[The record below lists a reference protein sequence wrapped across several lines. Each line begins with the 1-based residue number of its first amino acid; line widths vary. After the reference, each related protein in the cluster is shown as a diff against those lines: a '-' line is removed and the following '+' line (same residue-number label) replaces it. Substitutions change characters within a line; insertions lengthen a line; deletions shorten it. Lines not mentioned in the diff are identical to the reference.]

1 LVFNTSV
8 MNSEPET
15 RHTLDDLS
23 ALTDL
28 SLRTIRY
35 YIQQGLVDRPIGE
48 KRGAYYTARH
58 LEQILTIR
66 KWQAAGVSLDR
77 IREILQEPPS
87 GLLPPPRPR
96 GPGTVEVWSHI
107 VIADGVELTLEP
119 GRAGLSPEAVRAL
132 ARGVMALYQQIRDD
146 ETKLPQHSAEENRDE
161 QS

>member
-1 LVFNTSV
+1 VFIISLVNI
-8 MNSEPET
+8 EPEI
-15 RHTLDDLS
+15 RHTLDELS
-23 ALTDL
+23 ALTEL

-48 KRGAYYTARH
+48 KRGAYYTAQH
-58 LEQILTIR
+58 VEQLLTIR

-96 GPGTVEVWSHI
+96 GPGTIEVWSHI
-107 VIADGVELTLEP
+107 VIADGLEITLEP
-119 GRAGLSPEAVRAL
+119 SRAGLSPEAVRSL
-132 ARGVMALYQQIRDD
+132 ARNVMSLYQQIRDD
-146 ETKLPQHSAEENRDE
+146 ESNSTKHPSEENRDE

>member
-1 LVFNTSV
+1 MNTP
-8 MNSEPET
+8 PEI

-23 ALTDL
+23 ALTEL

-35 YIQQGLVDRPIGE
+35 YIQQGLMDRPIGE
-48 KRGAYYTARH
+48 KRAAYYTARH
-58 LEQILTIR
+58 LEQLLTIR

-107 VIADGVELTLEP
+107 VIADGLELTLEP
-119 GRAGLSPEAVRAL
+119 GRAGLSSEAVRAL
-132 ARGVMALYQQIRDD
+132 ARGVMSLYQQIRDN
-146 ETKLPQHSAEENRDE
+146 ETNTPQYSAEADPHDP
-161 QS
+161 S